1 MGWGYWPEARRG
13 EIFPNRYES
22 TTRKEK
28 EREEE
33 RERELDSSLEFVVRI
48 RRFVWRRINSL
59 RDKGVDRFYCNSVS
73 YLRANLAT
81 DRRENY
87 FRYCCIIGDTID
99 KVEGIFVSSE
109 TWRER
114 RRTLIG
120 WYEVILGAR
129 SGIRSNRSR
138 PILSR
143 KREGKKKG
151 KKMAI
156 TSVSLGIGWSRW

>member
-1 MGWGYWPEARRG
+1 MGWGYWLEARRG

-22 TTRKEK
+22 TTRKQK
-28 EREEE
+28 E
-33 RERELDSSLEFVVRI
+33 RERERGLDSWLEFVVRI

-59 RDKGVDRFYCNSVS
+59 RDKGVDRFCCNSVS
-73 YLRANLAT
+73 YLRANLIGGK
-81 DRRENY
+81 NY
-87 FRYCCIIGDTID
+87 FRYCCIIDRYD
-99 KVEGIFVSSE
+99 RQSRRDFCFVRNVTGESGGRLLAG
-109 TWRER
+109 TR
-114 RRTLIG
+114 
-120 WYEVILGAR
+120 VILGAW

-156 TSVSLGIGWSRW
+156 TLVSLGIGWSRW